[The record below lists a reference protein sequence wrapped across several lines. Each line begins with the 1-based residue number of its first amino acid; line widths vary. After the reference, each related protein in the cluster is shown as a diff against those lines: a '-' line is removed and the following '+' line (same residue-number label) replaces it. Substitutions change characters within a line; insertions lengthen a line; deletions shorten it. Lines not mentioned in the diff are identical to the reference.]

1 VTAKVT
7 TQGTI
12 AFTGGG
18 EGCVL
23 TLQWTKDGADVGAAF
38 QVTVASG
45 VAIIPPREETGVS
58 GDHIYGIR
66 IVAKTCCCLAINTI
80 SFLNFPTRITK
91 LCCYN

>member
-1 VTAKVT
+1 MTAKVT

-58 GDHIYGIR
+58 GNHVYGVR
-66 IVAKTCCCLAINTI
+66 IVAKTCATCTGAATGTVAFTNTC
-80 SFLNFPTRITK
+80 P
-91 LCCYN
+91 

>member
-1 VTAKVT
+1 MTAKVT

-58 GDHIYGIR
+58 GNHVYGVR
-66 IVAKTCCCLAINTI
+66 IVAKTCANCTGTDTGTVNFTNTC
-80 SFLNFPTRITK
+80 P
-91 LCCYN
+91 

>member
-1 VTAKVT
+1 MTAKVT

-38 QVTVASG
+38 QVNVASG
-45 VAIIPPREETGVS
+45 VAIIPPREETGVAGS
-58 GDHIYGIR
+58 HVYGVR
-66 IVAKTCCCLAINTI
+66 IVSKTCTTCTGATTGTVAFTNNC
-80 SFLNFPTRITK
+80 P
-91 LCCYN
+91 